1 MSKKFWIYKA
11 IQLIGCLC
19 MFYICTCSF
28 DVLINDIKNEFCF
41 DVPVTTVQK
50 YESNFTIIYKTTD
63 DKIIYNKVNPTT
75 FYNTNIGEKQVLSI
89 VSKEQMG
96 LESESIEFDLIM
108 FILLGFILVVMTTL
122 TFYDLY
128 YKLKFKNG

>member
-1 MSKKFWIYKA
+1 
-11 IQLIGCLC
+11 

>member
-1 MSKKFWIYKA
+1 MSKKFWISKA

-28 DVLINDIKNEFCF
+28 DVLVNDIKNEFCF

-75 FYNTNIGEKQVLSI
+75 FYNTNIGEKQILPI

-96 LESESIEFDLIM
+96 LESESIGFDLFL
-108 FILLGFILVVMTTL
+108 FILSVLILVVISTL
-122 TFYDLY
+122 TICDLY
-128 YKLKFKNG
+128 YKLKKI